1 MKYYLSKKFNN
12 NSMTMYMS
20 ILVYPVQKEKNDQ
33 KKKKSDKGS
42 EATKECGL
50 KEMHGCHASAC
61 APIGFSIFHCNRRLP
76 SWHQILGCT

>member
-33 KKKKSDKGS
+33 KKKNQIKEVRQQKSVG
-42 EATKECGL
+42 
-50 KEMHGCHASAC
+50 
-61 APIGFSIFHCNRRLP
+61 
-76 SWHQILGCT
+76 